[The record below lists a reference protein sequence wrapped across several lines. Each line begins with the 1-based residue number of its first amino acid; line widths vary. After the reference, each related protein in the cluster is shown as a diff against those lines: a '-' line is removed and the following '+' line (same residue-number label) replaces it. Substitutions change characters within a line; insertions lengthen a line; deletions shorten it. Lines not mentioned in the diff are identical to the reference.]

1 MKKNKLRVDPGGI
14 RLFFPGVY
22 CLVGGVVVT
31 HTKPKKKK
39 IIFFLAGAA
48 DVLLLFLLLFIIFT
62 EVKGGFVN
70 FRLKKKTY

>member
-1 MKKNKLRVDPGGI
+1 MKKKKLRVDPGGI
-14 RLFFPGVY
+14 RLFPGVY
-22 CLVGGVVVT
+22 CLVGGVLVT
-31 HTKPKKKK
+31 HTPNQKERKKL
-39 IIFFLAGAA
+39 FLAGAA